1 MSPPGGAETFSDVPI
16 RFSRNVRKRLLQF
29 PKASKKGPMGIL
41 GLTKGLKLAD
51 LAPEAPAIANYTTGE
66 VMVRQSSS
74 VCLVR
79 QYSLCFKIPSGRCCY
94 NRNVHPSH
102 HIVPVRYHRATA
114 ATAWP
119 LGSACPGTTRTS
131 SPC

>member
-1 MSPPGGAETFSDVPI
+1 MLPPGGAETFSDVPI

-66 VMVRQSSS
+66 VMVSLVGFACSRFRPLPS
-74 VCLVR
+74 VHSR
-79 QYSLCFKIPSGRCCY
+79 
-94 NRNVHPSH
+94 
-102 HIVPVRYHRATA
+102 
-114 ATAWP
+114 
-119 LGSACPGTTRTS
+119 TTDHTV
-131 SPC
+131 